1 MQPLSYTSWN
11 NDSDISKKR
20 IPSMRK
26 TVKKPVD
33 PNEEIMNGVS
43 NNNNHNL
50 EEVPNGIAQLQN
62 ETRTRDQKINQ
73 LLETMT
79 SVEANN
85 DGEYLANFQPP
96 PKPEMTAKPEL
107 PSFRESDETI
117 PPLPNEFYPSS
128 SQGQG
133 QGAQRQN
140 GGRNGSY
147 TSVDFERQ
155 SAEYSNYNRIY
166 DPERMVHKP
175 YYMKNGQSW
184 MGGNAGG
191 GGGGAAQI
199 NDRLME
205 KINYMIHMLEQMEVE
220 KTANVTEEFIL
231 YTFLGVFII
240 YVVDSFSRSGK
251 YVR

>member
-11 NDSDISKKR
+11 SDCDISKKR
-20 IPSMRK
+20 IPSIRK
-26 TVKKPVD
+26 TVKKTVD
-33 PNEEIMNGVS
+33 PNEETINGIS
-43 NNNNHNL
+43 NNNMNHL
-50 EEVPNGIAQLQN
+50 EEIPNSITQLQN

-107 PSFRESDETI
+107 PSFRESDSAI
-117 PPLPNEFYPSS
+117 PLPQNDFYPSS
-128 SQGQG
+128 PQGPQE
-133 QGAQRQN
+133 R
-140 GGRNGSY
+140 RNGSY
-147 TSVDFERQ
+147 TSVDFEKQ

-166 DPERMVHKP
+166 DPEQMVHKP
-175 YYMKNGQSW
+175 YHMKNGHHW
-184 MGGNAGG
+184 VGGNAG
-191 GGGGAAQI
+191 AQI

-251 YVR
+251 YIR